1 MCADQND
8 NTKNLFD
15 DIFKD
20 HQNIHDLGEFRN
32 RKRVFAEEE
41 IKQEMDRLRLLMH
54 TRNKQQPVTAHYFL
68 RNYYKVAA
76 AVAFLILSLGSLTY
90 FFLTHAGSVV
100 SYATAFSET
109 KRLTLPDGSVVTLN
123 ANSELRFIND
133 WTEQQD
139 REVWLEG
146 EAFFNVQK
154 KPASGNAKFIV
165 HTAQLDVEV
174 LGTRFNVN
182 NRRDETQVV
191 LNAGKVKLNLEES
204 ANEIYMVPGEL
215 VEYSKETKVYKKQKI
230 NPEVYTSWR
239 KDLLMLDNRTLK
251 DLAIILED
259 TYGYQIHFADS
270 GIAEKR
276 FTATIPSGHVEM
288 LFPMLAESFNLEISK
303 KKKHIIME
311 FKE

>member
-1 MCADQND
+1 MCADKKEN
-8 NTKNLFD
+8 KKSLFD

-20 HQNIHDLGEFRN
+20 HPNKNDLGEFRN
-32 RKRVFAEEE
+32 RKRAFAEEE
-41 IKQEMDRLRLLMH
+41 INQETNKLRLLMH
-54 TRNKQQPVTAHYFL
+54 ASSKQQPVTPHYFL
-68 RNYYKVAA
+68 RNYHKTAA
-76 AVAFLILSLGSLTY
+76 AAAFLILSSLTY
-90 FFLTHAGSVV
+90 FFLSHTGSVV
-100 SYATAFSET
+100 SHATAFSET
-109 KRLTLPDGSVVTLN
+109 KRLTLPDNSVVILN
-123 ANSELRFIND
+123 ANSELTFNKD

-154 KPASGNAKFIV
+154 MPASGNAKFIV

-191 LNAGKVKLNLEES
+191 LNAGKVKLSLEES
-204 ANEIYMVPGEL
+204 ADEIYMVPGEL
-215 VEYSKETKVYKKQKI
+215 VEYSEETKVYKKQKI

-251 DLAIILED
+251 DIAIILED

-303 KKKHIIME
+303 KEKHIIME